1 MCRACDRAYDARVT
15 PALRVATVADAPAIG
30 RVMKRSARA
39 LSAGFYDAVQ
49 TESVERH
56 VATLDLALVTD
67 GTYFVADGADGELA
81 CAGGWSRRDRLYTG
95 NDVAGDARLL
105 DPARE
110 PARVRA
116 MFVDPA
122 WARRGLGRAILDRC
136 EAAARAEGFTA
147 VELMATLPGE
157 PLYAAC
163 GYVVVERTEL
173 VLPDG
178 VRIGAARM
186 RRELTATTAG

>member
-1 MCRACDRAYDARVT
+1 MSTRRRTGYPAVVK
-15 PALRVATVADAPAIG
+15 PALRVATTADAAAIE
-30 RVMKRSARA
+30 RLMKRSARG
-39 LSAGFYDAVQ
+39 LSTGFYDAVQ
-49 TESVERH
+49 TASVERYI
-56 VATLDLALVTD
+56 ATLDPDLIAD
-67 GTYFVADGADGELA
+67 GTYFVADGDGELA
-81 CAGGWSRRDRLYTG
+81 ACGGWSRRDKLYTG
-95 NDVAGDARLL
+95 TAIAGDARLL

-136 EAAARAEGFTA
+136 EAAARAQGFRA

-163 GYVVVERTEL
+163 GYRVIEPTEL
-173 VLPDG
+173 ELPDG
-178 VRIGAARM
+178 VRVGAARM
-186 RRELTATTAG
+186 RRELG

>member
-1 MCRACDRAYDARVT
+1 MT
-15 PALRVATVADAPAIG
+15 PALRFARSADAAAIE
-30 RVMKRSARA
+30 RLMKRSARA
-39 LSAGFYDAVQ
+39 LSVGFYDAVQ
-49 TESVERH
+49 TASVERYI
-56 VATLDLALVTD
+56 ATLDPDLIAD
-67 GTYFVADGADGELA
+67 ATYFVADADGGELA
-81 CAGGWSRRDRLYTG
+81 AAGGWSRRDKLYTG
-95 NDVAGDARLL
+95 TAIAGDARLL
-105 DPARE
+105 DPVRE

-136 EAAARAEGFTA
+136 EAAARVEGFTA

-163 GYVVVERTEL
+163 GYAVVERTEL

-186 RRELTATTAG
+186 RRAL

>member
-1 MCRACDRAYDARVT
+1 MSTRRRTGYPGRVK
-15 PALRVATVADAPAIG
+15 PALRVATAADAPAIE
-30 RVMKRSARA
+30 RLMKRSARG
-39 LSAGFYDAVQ
+39 LSVGFYDGVQ
-49 TESVERH
+49 TASVERYI
-56 VATLDLALVTD
+56 ATLDPDLIAD
-67 GTYFVADGADGELA
+67 ATYFVADGDTAELA
-81 CAGGWSRRDRLYTG
+81 ACGGWSRRDKLYTG
-95 NDVAGDARLL
+95 TAIAGDARLL

-136 EAAARAEGFTA
+136 EAAARGEGFAA

-163 GYVVVERTEL
+163 GYRVVERTEL

-178 VRIGAARM
+178 VRVGAARM
-186 RRELTATTAG
+186 RRELG

>member
-1 MCRACDRAYDARVT
+1 VK
-15 PALRVATVADAPAIG
+15 PALRLATAADTAAIE
-30 RVMKRSARA
+30 RLMKRSARA

-49 TESVERH
+49 TASVEQH
-56 VATLDLALVTD
+56 VATLDPALVAD
-67 GTYFVADGADGELA
+67 GTYFVADGDGGELA
-81 CAGGWSRRDRLYTG
+81 ACGGWSRRDRLFTG
-95 NDVAGDARLL
+95 NDAAGDARLL

-163 GYVVVERTEL
+163 GYAVVERTEL
-173 VLPDG
+173 HLPDG

-186 RRELTATTAG
+186 RRDL